1 VLADCVSLEVVGSD
15 TFDCAGLANAV
26 AACPDIVLA
35 NGAALCGDD
44 AFPQL
49 QFPSHSRIVALGIV
63 DHERQ
68 VVAGAERGIV
78 GFLPLEAR
86 VEDVIAAIHATARG
100 EFRCSRRGVAA
111 MASRLSILATRATE
125 QAGPVLTLREEEVL
139 GLVDQGLSNKEIAGR
154 LRVEVS
160 TVKNHVHN
168 LLQKLQVPRRGRAS
182 AVFRRLTQATSQH

>member
-1 VLADCVSLEVVGSD
+1 
-15 TFDCAGLANAV
+15 
-26 AACPDIVLA
+26 
-35 NGAALCGDD
+35 
-44 AFPQL
+44 
-49 QFPSHSRIVALGIV
+49 
-63 DHERQ
+63 
-68 VVAGAERGIV
+68 
-78 GFLPLEAR
+78 
-86 VEDVIAAIHATARG
+86 
-100 EFRCSRRGVAA
+100 